1 MLPNRLRTIK
11 PASPCVSVEQ
21 FAAHAYLDNVS
32 ESDSELIAAYIAA
45 AEDAVSREIKRPLG
59 TCEVV
64 FFWTG
69 AAASSL
75 EISYTPLVEVK
86 RVTVDGEDVQFTVND
101 CGVYPRIELQGVCP
115 TPGAEIAA
123 TCTVGFEQVPQ
134 ALRVAVMMLAAGM
147 YEHRTDQIEQ
157 SLTNVAA
164 FERLLAGYRQ
174 EFVY

>member
-1 MLPNRLRTIK
+1 MLPNRLRTITA
-11 PASPCVSVEQ
+11 PQPCVSVEQ
-21 FAAHAYLDNVS
+21 FAAHAYLDS
-32 ESDSELIAAYIAA
+32 ISDSDGELITAYIAA

-59 TCEVV
+59 ICDVV
-64 FFWTG
+64 FFWPG

-75 EISYTPLVEVK
+75 QISYTPLVDVK
-86 RVTVDGEDVQFTVND
+86 RVTVDGEDVQFSVND
-101 CGVYPRIELQGVCP
+101 CGAYPRIELQGVCP
-115 TPGAEIAA
+115 TAGAEIAA

-147 YEHRTDQIEQ
+147 HEHRSDQIEQ

-164 FERLLAGYRQ
+164 FERLIAGYRQ